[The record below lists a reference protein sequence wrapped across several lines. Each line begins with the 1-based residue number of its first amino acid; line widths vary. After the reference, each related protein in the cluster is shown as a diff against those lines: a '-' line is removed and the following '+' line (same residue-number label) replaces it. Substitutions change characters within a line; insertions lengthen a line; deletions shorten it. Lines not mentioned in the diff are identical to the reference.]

1 MLPVRFNGDADQLRV
16 SNALVSAPGL
26 SGTALEYAPSKNESP
41 RFFMGVF
48 TPNDAD
54 CSLPPLLTV
63 IAYVL
68 VALNRSD
75 PVAVMVAPLALQ
87 AKISEHAASMNRR
100 FDDTMFSLRRLFGR

>member
-1 MLPVRFNGDADQLRV
+1 V
-16 SNALVSAPGL
+16 SNALVSVPGL

-41 RFFMGVF
+41 TFVMGVF

-54 CSLPPLLTV
+54 CSLPPLLTW

-75 PVAVMVAPLALQ
+75 PVAVMVAPLALHT
-87 AKISEHAASMNRR
+87 KINEHAANINR
-100 FDDTMFSLRRLFGR
+100 